1 MGVRVRRL
9 WFLVISYDQNVRLV
23 KLYAYVNDLIKIKF

>member
-23 KLYAYVNDLIKIKF
+23 KLYAYANDLIKIKF